1 MSSPLGGE
9 VDRGEGASVRLG
21 RRRRPS
27 SLMADIGRGRFNI
40 CSRPVP
46 PVFGG
51 GNGAAIAV
59 PVGVERFFACVVGG
73 FACVSWSVISD
84 EFEISEV
91 LFSAFN
97 AFSAASRSAFCC
109 RRILSTNGE

>member
-1 MSSPLGGE
+1 
-9 VDRGEGASVRLG
+9 
-21 RRRRPS
+21 
-27 SLMADIGRGRFNI
+27 LMADIGRGRFNI
-40 CSRPVP
+40 CSRPAP

-59 PVGVERFFACVVGG
+59 PVGVERFFVCVVGA

-84 EFEISEV
+84 EFEISEA
-91 LFSAFN
+91 LFFN

-109 RRILSTNGE
+109 RRILSTNRE

>member
-1 MSSPLGGE
+1 
-9 VDRGEGASVRLG
+9 
-21 RRRRPS
+21 
-27 SLMADIGRGRFNI
+27 MADIGRGRFNI
-40 CSRPVP
+40 CSRPAP

-59 PVGVERFFACVVGG
+59 PLGVERLFVCVVGA
-73 FACVSWSVISD
+73 FACVSRSVISD
-84 EFEISEV
+84 EFEISEA

-109 RRILSTNGE
+109 RRILSTNRE